1 MTNNIKLH
9 WLVSNIPPES
19 VVFRSHLMMLILLL
33 LEVFQSL
40 FLRHKLLLLHLDLL
54 LLPRCHFSQLFHA
67 EPLLE
72 VHLTLAST
80 GPIVHCPSH
89 IKSQSL
95 ANGSLREGAQHF
107 IFLKII

>member
-9 WLVSNIPPES
+9 CLTVSTVPPES

-40 FLRHKLLLLHLDLL
+40 FLRHKLLLLHFDLL
-54 LLPRCHFSQLFHA
+54 LLPRCHFSQLFNA

-89 IKSQSL
+89 IRHKAWL
-95 ANGSLREGAQHF
+95 MVH
-107 IFLKII
+107 